1 MKRWLLALV
10 LAFVVAPSLWI
21 WFRRSAPPGVPFVK
35 VSRETVISQLSTNG
49 KVEPFEWNEVRTDR
63 AALVDRLYVV
73 AGQKVK
79 AGDPLA
85 MLRAA
90 EFESQLATAEARVEQ
105 AKSDIALLDA
115 GGKASERAELDGSL
129 AKLRVERDQAVRD
142 IPPIER
148 LVANKAATEQE
159 LKTARD
165 RVSRLDAEI
174 AALEKRRSSLVFAG
188 DRSAAEARKK
198 EAEASVALARQR
210 ITTSVLRSPRAG
222 TVYRLEA
229 RSGAYLS
236 AGDLVAEVGVVEK
249 LRVKVYVD
257 EPDLGR
263 ISKDLPVALT
273 WDALPGKTWKAVIER
288 VPTEVRPLGTR
299 QVGEVWTVAGNPD
312 DDLPPGAN
320 VNAMIRTGMVEN
332 VVAIPKEALRRLDG
346 AVGAYVLE
354 NDHVAWR
361 PLTTGV
367 ASVSRVEIRKGLKDG
382 DAVAL
387 PTDLS
392 LKTGMKVSAQFETEP
407 AQ

>member
-1 MKRWLLALV
+1 MKRWLLVLV

-35 VSRETVISQLSTNG
+35 AARETVVSQLSTNG
-49 KVEPFEWNEVRTDR
+49 KVEPLEWNEIRTDR
-63 AALVDRLYVV
+63 AALVDRLYVA
-73 AGQKVK
+73 AGKKVK
-79 AGDPLA
+79 AGDPLV

-142 IPPIER
+142 IAPIER

-198 EAEASVALARQR
+198 DAEAAVALARQK
-210 ITTSVLRSPRAG
+210 ITTSVLRSPRTG
-222 TVYRLEA
+222 TVYQLDA
-229 RSGAYLS
+229 RPGAYLS
-236 AGDLVAEVGVVEK
+236 AGDLVAEVGVVER

-263 ISKDLPVALT
+263 ISKDLPVTLT

-312 DDLPPGAN
+312 GDLPPGAN
-320 VNAMIRTGMVEN
+320 VNALIRTGMVEN

-346 AVGAYVLE
+346 AVGAYVLDG
-354 NDHVAWR
+354 DHVVWR

-407 AQ
+407 AP